1 VESPKRGKAQHFK
14 VVSVLGSL
22 ETFKAS
28 GFGEAKPKNWA
39 KYGLTDTSKGLVLQ
53 GADGKEL
60 ARLRLGLEVKD
71 KPGTVYARG
80 SGPDV
85 LEVSATWGELPTK
98 PEDLLEPPPSPAGTD
113 GGPDSTATPTP

>member
-1 VESPKRGKAQHFK
+1 
-14 VVSVLGSL
+14 VLGSL